1 MVNWQNIIF
10 KIFLKNYAENVHEK
24 LVRYLDTIALLIQ
37 SSFRVIQKL
46 VFANLC
52 KTYHDVMIIPFVNFD
67 FEIKTLE
74 KNKENHKKKKKQEI
88 TKTKKDSFR

>member
-1 MVNWQNIIF
+1 M
-10 KIFLKNYAENVHEK
+10 HEK

-74 KNKENHKKKKKQEI
+74 KNKENHKKKQKKPRNN
-88 TKTKKDSFR
+88 KNKKGFF